1 MAQIT
6 SCLQTR
12 VSVGLKFEVVAS
24 DNFNDIIV
32 PDRCG
37 PERIMFRWVFL
48 FWVLIASSGFSQ
60 TVSLNRT
67 DQARLNNNE
76 RIRVL
81 IRLNDVHPTSDLEQ
95 NATRFEQAFD
105 EIFREELNQENDG
118 GLSSGSARNVEVFRR
133 LTTAPIVAAYLA
145 REEIDALQ
153 TNSRIEWIRTDE
165 LYRPTLNNSVARIGA
180 SILHGADVR
189 GSGRDIAIIDTGVDL
204 DHPMLAGR
212 TRASACFSS
221 TVVDQSESF
230 CPNGQNIDTTS
241 ADAGDNCETLNADP
255 NSGADGC
262 FHGTHVAG
270 IAIGSEFRTGISDVV
285 GVAPEAGLVAVQV
298 FSRFISPEVCG
309 SESPCAIA
317 YSSDVAAGLEW
328 VYENRHQFDLS
339 AINLSLGGDG
349 AQRTACNGH
358 PLRQI
363 VRNLRLEGIATVIA
377 SGNDGYSIAV
387 SSPACI
393 EEAITVGAS
402 RENVA
407 LPATFSNTS
416 IQVDLLAPGVEIL
429 SAVPLN
435 PNSGSP
441 ELDTSSG
448 TSMAAPHVAGAIAL
462 LQSAFPEVDLD
473 AIEMALVSTGI
484 SSDLNGAYPPEI
496 RVYSAFQMLAALQSA
511 PFNSIR
517 VSPLD
522 AYETRG
528 RASAPAS
535 FSTRDYAI
543 ENVSQ
548 AGVGW
553 SATSQAQWL
562 GLAVGPTLGGL
573 PTSFS
578 AFSSSA
584 NGFLVPGETVVLR
597 LGIRHENLTPGT
609 YRSVATVG
617 PTGIESLSI
626 PAQLELLN
634 PSAANDYFATP
645 LAFDDFVREDG
656 FGSDLSQS
664 TTEGGEPD
672 HASMGYDGSVW
683 YRFTFPQSRRITLL
697 GQADLMTQPRSEEQ
711 DVALAVYTGD
721 EIFDLDEVIS
731 ATSDV
736 QNGLDQAEVTFE
748 AMANVSYHV
757 ALASQSRPDDL
768 SGGIFLEYET
778 GPPNNSR
785 ETAIELTG
793 PTGQYRSSGH
803 GARSA
808 ALYQWTAP
816 QTGNV
821 LFSLSFPSGFS
832 HSFAISTFDNGIHED
847 IAGQYGVLTGPIEAP
862 FHAQEGRTYFIEVA
876 PNFVSGGY
884 TFINWWPERNIGN
897 GLRAAVLPSARGG
910 LIGNRVTA
918 FATLVNPISRG
929 IDATNC
935 RIQQPLNL
943 TSGIEF
949 QTTNPATNEIVGS
962 PNQPVDIPSGGA
974 QSFVFSVPLIS
985 TSTSGLETTYEIP
998 FVCDEGVAYGDVL
1011 ARFSTAA
1018 FPTDGPD
1025 IISIAATP
1033 SRPGRIEIEDG
1044 RAGAFSVAAV
1054 NLGVRSVI
1062 EVRPI
1067 RFAYRPDLLE
1077 VCETNSNTG
1086 QCISSRTSSGL
1097 ETVFEQGEVKTFS
1110 VFMRHNENDE
1120 VRFDP
1125 TNNRVGLDF
1134 LIAEGEEHEGAR
1146 VSRTTVAHSSTPAN

>member
-1 MAQIT
+1 
-6 SCLQTR
+6 
-12 VSVGLKFEVVAS
+12 
-24 DNFNDIIV
+24 
-32 PDRCG
+32 
-37 PERIMFRWVFL
+37 MFRWAFL
-48 FWVLIASSGFSQ
+48 FWMLVASSGFSQ
-60 TVSLNRT
+60 TISLSRT
-67 DQARLNNNE
+67 DQARLDNHE

-81 IRLNDVHPTSDLEQ
+81 IRLSDVPSSSDLEQ
-95 NATRFEQAFD
+95 NAIRFQQVFD
-105 EIFREELNQENDG
+105 EIFREELNRRNDG
-118 GLSSGSARNVEVFRR
+118 AIASGSASNVEVFRR
-133 LTTAPIVAAYLA
+133 LTTSPIVAVSLS
-145 REEIDALQ
+145 REEIAALR
-153 TNSRIEWIRTDE
+153 TNPRIDWIRTDE
-165 LYRPTLNNSVARIGA
+165 LYRPTLTHSVARIGA

-212 TRASACFSS
+212 TRATACFSS
-221 TVVDQSESF
+221 FVVGQSESF

-241 ADAGDNCETLNADP
+241 PDAGDNCETLSADP
-255 NSGADGC
+255 NDGADGC
-262 FHGTHVAG
+262 FHGTHVAA
-270 IAIGSEFRTGISDVV
+270 IAIGGGFSTGISDVV

-298 FSRFISPEVCG
+298 FSRFSSPEVCG

-328 VYENRHQFDLS
+328 VYENRHQFELG

-377 SGNDGYSIAV
+377 SGNDGYSFAV

-402 RENVA
+402 RTNVA
-407 LPATFSNTS
+407 LPAVFSNTS
-416 IQVDLLAPGVEIL
+416 IQVDLLAPGVDIL

-435 PNSGSP
+435 PNTGTP

-462 LQSAFPEVDLD
+462 LQSAFPEADLD
-473 AIEMALVSTGI
+473 TIEMALVSTGA
-484 SSDLNGAYPPEI
+484 SSDLNGAFPPEI
-496 RVYSAFQMLAALQSA
+496 RLYSAFQMLGALQSA

-522 AYETRG
+522 EYETRG

-535 FSTRDYAI
+535 FSTRDYVI

-548 AGVGW
+548 SGVGW

-562 GLAVGPTLGGL
+562 GLAVGGILGGL

-578 AFSSSA
+578 ALSSQA
-584 NGFLVPGETVVLR
+584 NGFLIPGETVVLR
-597 LGIRHENLTPGT
+597 LGIRHENLTPGI

-617 PTGIESLSI
+617 PTGVESLSI

-656 FGSDLSQS
+656 FGLDLSQS
-664 TTEGGEPD
+664 TTEAGEPD
-672 HASMGYDGSVW
+672 HANLGYDGSVW
-683 YRFTFPQSRRITLL
+683 FRFTFPQSRRITLQ
-697 GQADLMTQPRSEEQ
+697 GQADFMTQPRSQEQ
-711 DVALAVYTGD
+711 DVALAVYTGS
-721 EIFDLDEVIS
+721 EVFDLDEVTS

-736 QNGLDQAEVTFE
+736 ENGHDQAEVTFE
-748 AMANVSYHV
+748 AIANVPYHV

-785 ETAIELTG
+785 EAAIELAG
-793 PTGQYRSSGH
+793 PTGQYRASGH
-803 GARSA
+803 GSRSA
-808 ALYQWTAP
+808 AFYRWTAP
-816 QTGNV
+816 QSGNV

-832 HSFAISTFDNGIHED
+832 HDFTISTFDNGVHEE
-847 IAGQYGVLTGPIEAP
+847 IAGQYGVRTGTIEAP
-862 FHAQEGRTYFIEVA
+862 FHAEEGRTYFIEVA
-876 PNFVSGGY
+876 PNVVSGGY
-884 TFINWWPERNIGN
+884 TFINWWPDGNIGN

-918 FATLVNPISRG
+918 FATLVNPVSRG
-929 IDATNC
+929 MDATNC

-943 TSGIEF
+943 TADLEF
-949 QTTNPATNEIVGS
+949 QTTNPATNEIVGA

-974 QSFVFSVPLIS
+974 QSFVFSVPLIAAS
-985 TSTSGLETTYEIP
+985 TGGLETTYEIP
-998 FVCDEGVAYGDVL
+998 FVCDQGVAFGDIL

-1018 FPTDGPD
+1018 FSTDGPD
-1025 IISIAATP
+1025 IIAIAATP

-1044 RAGAFSVAAV
+1044 RAAAFSVAAV
-1054 NLGVRSVI
+1054 NLGARNLI

-1067 RFAYRPDLLE
+1067 RFAYRPDSLE
-1077 VCETNSNTG
+1077 VCETDSGTG
-1086 QCISSRTSSGL
+1086 QCISPRTPFGV
-1097 ETVFEQGEVKTFS
+1097 ETVFEQGEIKTFS
-1110 VFMRHNENDE
+1110 VFIRHHAGDE

-1125 TNNRVGLDF
+1125 ANNRVGLDF
-1134 LIAEGEEHEGAR
+1134 IVAAGEDNEGAR
-1146 VSRTTVAHSSTPAN
+1146 VSRTTVAHSSLPAN